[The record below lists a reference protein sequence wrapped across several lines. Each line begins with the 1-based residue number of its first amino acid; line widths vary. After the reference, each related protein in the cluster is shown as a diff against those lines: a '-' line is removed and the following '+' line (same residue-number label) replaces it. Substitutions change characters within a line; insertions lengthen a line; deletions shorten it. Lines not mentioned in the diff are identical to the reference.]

1 MRLWRLLLGGFLLKV
16 NEAIVACMEE
26 IGAVDKGGNN
36 KVQGFR
42 FRGVDQVVNAVSP
55 ALKANGVVVFPVES
69 HVDYTERVNAKGTT
83 MVDARAKMTYRW
95 VGPEGDHFDVQVC
108 SEARDAADKATAKAF
123 SVAFRTCLIQTLALP
138 TDEPDPD
145 SEYSEVQS
153 APQGAGQGA
162 AKSDPDVLTIL
173 RSAIQADAKAFNV
186 PDEAMGDLVK
196 RAGVKTRVSLCT
208 DQVALQKLADLIR
221 AEHG

>member
-1 MRLWRLLLGGFLLKV
+1 MRLSGLLSGGFQLKV
-16 NEAIVACMEE
+16 NEAVVAVMEE
-26 IGAVDKGGNN
+26 VRAVGKDGYN

-69 HVDYTERVNAKGTT
+69 HVDYTERVNTKGTT
-83 MVDARAKMTYRW
+83 MVDARAKVTYRW

-108 SEARDAADKATAKAF
+108 SEARDAADKATAKAL
-123 SVAFRTCLIQTLALP
+123 SVAFRICLLQTLSLP
-138 TDEPDPD
+138 TDDPDPD
-145 SEYSEVQS
+145 SEYPEVHS
-153 APQGAGQGA
+153 APQGASQGA
-162 AKSDPDVLTIL
+162 AKSDPDVLTVL

-208 DQVALQKLADLIR
+208 DQVALQKLSDLIR